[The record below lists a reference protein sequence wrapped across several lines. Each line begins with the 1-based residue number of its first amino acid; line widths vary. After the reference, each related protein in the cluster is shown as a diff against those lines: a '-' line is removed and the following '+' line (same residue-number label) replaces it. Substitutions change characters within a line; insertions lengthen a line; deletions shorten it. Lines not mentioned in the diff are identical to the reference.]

1 MDIKSLAR
9 EVLYM
14 DLYFP
19 WLKGIDHRSRFQGQ
33 VNFGVWLK
41 NSFFTLELT
50 IQLPKSV
57 FKVENSTFE
66 NFLCAFPGDV
76 I

>member
-1 MDIKSLAR
+1 MDIQNLSR
-9 EVLYM
+9 EVLDM

-41 NSFFTLELT
+41 NGLFHARIDRTPSKTRFE
-50 IQLPKSV
+50 
-57 FKVENSTFE
+57 VENSIFD
-66 NFLCAFPGDV
+66 NFL
-76 I
+76 